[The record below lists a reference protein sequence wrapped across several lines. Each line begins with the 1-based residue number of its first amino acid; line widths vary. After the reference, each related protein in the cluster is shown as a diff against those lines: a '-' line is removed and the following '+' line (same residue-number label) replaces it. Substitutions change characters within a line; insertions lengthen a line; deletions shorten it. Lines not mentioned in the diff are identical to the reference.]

1 MKWGK
6 NHREHRGSEAESG
19 LDFWWGRT
27 ESSVATIHCL
37 SGDFYDMG
45 VGAGQELNFSF
56 SMIFCGSKK
65 KSYHH
70 DSGFEKYFIQVK
82 G

>member
-1 MKWGK
+1 M
-6 NHREHRGSEAESG
+6 
-19 LDFWWGRT
+19 
-27 ESSVATIHCL
+27 ATIHCL